1 MSFVNI
7 LMSVPDSAVTMTNIL
22 QLKANPI
29 NQVDDENLDKLI
41 GDMIDGSQVSYT
53 KISTGAVQASGTGT
67 FTGAATAGETM
78 TIAGVTFTASA
89 TPDESANQY
98 LVSATVSLEA
108 ASLSRAI
115 NASTTASPLVFATA
129 SAGVVTITA
138 VSPGITGNF
147 IPTVDVNTSNF
158 TFAQAL
164 LTGGSNGTEARINYG
179 AAS

>member
-1 MSFVNI
+1 MSFVRI
-7 LMSVPDSAVTMTNIL
+7 LMSVPDSAQTMTQIL

-29 NQVDDENLDKLI
+29 NQVDNENMDKMI

-53 KISTGAVQASGTGT
+53 KISTGALQSSGTGT
-67 FTGAATAGETM
+67 FTGAAVAGETM

-89 TPDESANQY
+89 TPNEAANQY

-108 ASLSRAI
+108 ASLARAI
-115 NASTTASPLVFATA
+115 NASTTASPLVSAA
-129 SAGVVTITA
+129 AVAGVVTITA
-138 VSPGITGNF
+138 VNPGAVGNF
-147 IPTVDVNTSNF
+147 IPTVDVNTTNF

-164 LTGGSNGTEARINYG
+164 LTGGTDGTEARINYG